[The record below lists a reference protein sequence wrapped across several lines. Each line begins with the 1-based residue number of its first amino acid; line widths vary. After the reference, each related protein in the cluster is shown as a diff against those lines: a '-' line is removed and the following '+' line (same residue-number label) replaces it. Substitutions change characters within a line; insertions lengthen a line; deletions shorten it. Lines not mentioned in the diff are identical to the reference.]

1 MCLFYII
8 KFNCAIKIKT
18 LNKFVR
24 ARICVFFFA
33 LGSAG
38 AVKSIAFRK
47 KDVSETAFK
56 LIQLNLINMFFHF
69 FIFLFQT
76 AIKRIFKTF
85 FHICF

>member
-38 AVKSIAFRK
+38 AVKSIAIRKRMFRK
-47 KDVSETAFK
+47 
-56 LIQLNLINMFFHF
+56 LHLNLNSTKLNKHVLS
-69 FIFLFQT
+69 LFY
-76 AIKRIFKTF
+76 IYLSN
-85 FHICF
+85 CN

>member
-24 ARICVFFFA
+24 ARIFVFFFT

-38 AVKSIAFRK
+38 AVVSIVFRK
-47 KDVSETAFK
+47 RMLRK
-56 LIQLNLINMFFHF
+56 LHLNLNSTERNK
-69 FIFLFQT
+69 IFLS
-76 AIKRIFKTF
+76 F
-85 FHICF
+85 FLYFIC